1 MAGYPTYTAPQVV
14 VPATTITAAQNKLIS
29 LSSIIF
35 ANRDFSNVDQELA
48 DALKIRVGL
57 RVLGN
62 PETSRTAYNQIIQ
75 GLNFMCGIYNQQ
87 VAP

>member
-1 MAGYPTYTAPQVV
+1 MAGYPTYTAPQIV

-62 PETSRTAYNQIIQ
+62 PETSTIAYNQIIQ